1 MASIPQAAFATNK
14 IRQREA
20 ARKFLECA
28 QHDITP
34 NYNDKYMN
42 SIWGQYNRYSVHN
55 LKKIMDNTAT
65 ILNFSVQTESAPQAN
80 PPKLEKNYS
89 GLSISF
95 IPNKMYRPPVWQFNY
110 EYPNENNEGDQ
121 HSNLNASLEN
131 WHSFSGMDKRELNT
145 DQQGNGSNITHA
157 ESGPYAVPFTNRV
170 HSIHRNRAYNA
181 SNNNHL
187 LQSYQA
193 RTGAVDGRTLAR
205 QRQSGLITL
214 ENHAN
219 MIVAKMEQDPDLIE
233 DSPES
238 EELRKE
244 ALRDMPQCLTLKRCV
259 KEKLSRSV
267 NRKSKRKPISC
278 WKSLK
283 YKTDMLI
290 NKLWYDALKKIEGNF
305 GSGVGSFFKFL
316 RWIFILNS
324 VISIV
329 SFAFVVLP
337 QITYS
342 GDVNATTEDFHWH
355 DVFTGEGYFTNT
367 ALYYGFYSSGSVTHF
382 LTYSMKDAYF
392 FTMIF
397 IYFGCLCVFSYS
409 VAKSYRKNFIETEG
423 GTKNVYAHKVFCGW
437 DYSIA
442 TKDAARLKHRAI
454 YNELKELLYDA
465 VHKKEDRSCFQ
476 NFLIF
481 GLQLSMHV
489 MILFLLIGIGS
500 LVWFLMEKATAEDW
514 SPIITA
520 IAVNVIMTFAPI
532 FFSVFIK

>member
-1 MASIPQAAFATNK
+1 MPCCQDEMASIPQAAFATNK

-290 NKLWYDALKKIEGNF
+290 NK
-305 GSGVGSFFKFL
+305 
-316 RWIFILNS
+316 
-324 VISIV
+324 
-329 SFAFVVLP
+329 
-337 QITYS
+337 
-342 GDVNATTEDFHWH
+342 
-355 DVFTGEGYFTNT
+355 
-367 ALYYGFYSSGSVTHF
+367 
-382 LTYSMKDAYF
+382 
-392 FTMIF
+392 
-397 IYFGCLCVFSYS
+397 
-409 VAKSYRKNFIETEG
+409 
-423 GTKNVYAHKVFCGW
+423 
-437 DYSIA
+437 
-442 TKDAARLKHRAI
+442 
-454 YNELKELLYDA
+454 ELLYDA

>member
-1 MASIPQAAFATNK
+1 MPCCQDEMASIPQAAFATNK

-355 DVFTGEGYFTNT
+355 DVFTGE
-367 ALYYGFYSSGSVTHF
+367 
-382 LTYSMKDAYF
+382 
-392 FTMIF
+392 
-397 IYFGCLCVFSYS
+397 
-409 VAKSYRKNFIETEG
+409 SYRKNFIETEG